1 MVSTRPFLEDIEKK
15 WLAYQLL
22 CAVRDSHARN
32 VYHGDIKTEN
42 ILVTSWNWLYLADYS
57 SSFKKTYLPED
68 NPADFSYFFDTSGRR
83 TCYIAPE
90 RFSESESKSENQDL
104 TWAMDVFSV
113 GCVIAEIFLEAPIFT
128 LSQLFK
134 YRRSEFDPKLVYIEK
149 IQDDD
154 IREMVSHMIQLDPEA
169 RYTAEEYL
177 RFWRHKAFPDY
188 FTGFLHQYMGLMTDP
203 SSGREPVLPE
213 TESFGEADQ
222 RIERVFHD
230 FDKISYFLR
239 HKPEIISN
247 GGRGS
252 SNITLPIY
260 LEATFSD
267 LDKSELPANGN
278 EDGSLIFLSLVAAS
292 LRHSAHATS
301 KIRACDLMLAFATK
315 ISDEAKLDRVLPY
328 VITLLGDKSDLVKV
342 AALRTVT
349 QILSLIRVVS
359 PVNASV
365 FTEYVRPRLASFIAG
380 SGVRIKPF
388 VRATYAS
395 SLASL
400 AHSSMRILDMVQT
413 LRAEGS
419 IPTIDPEA
427 EDEGD
432 PRTPYGNVF
441 DLARTDLLDFFE
453 GHTKALLI
461 DKDPSVRRALLGS
474 VSSLCVFFGT
484 VRASDVVL
492 THLNTYVNDSDW
504 MLRCAFFQTLVGV
517 ATFVGGT
524 SVEEYL
530 LPLMIQALSDAE
542 ELVTEKVV
550 TSLGAMAQL
559 GLFQPATVWE
569 IVGLVGR
576 FLIHPNPW
584 IRAAAVTLVAS
595 STTHLPLADIHTFVA
610 PLLAPYLKFAV
621 LDYTANGVMD
631 RLKRP
636 LSRPVMEMS
645 ITWAA
650 GVKDDSSK
658 FWRSVNAPSSVD
670 RNDGGS
676 FPPGKT
682 KLQSLNRTPT
692 NPEDDQWIQKLRNLG
707 LTPED
712 EPKFLSL
719 REYIWHCSRKRKS
732 AGETKSDQ
740 ASSLNNIQRLKER
753 NVTPQTVFFEERKI
767 RHDPRRRHSEDPRL
781 PSEARRKKPIT
792 IADALLDASENL
804 EVNGKARK
812 FDSQQSSR
820 DASLRPPSIASS
832 GRPASGH
839 GKSPTDVLKREAAH
853 GLRHKSSAI
862 QLLRDHSKAAA
873 ETGTSSENA
882 FGDLEAPKHQA
893 AKPTSRLR
901 SPKRPSRKETYLSH
915 TYNGNDPTVMKLLD
929 GMTSEGSKPEDHDF
943 GPSHYLSRS
952 LPSSRD
958 ANDVRK
964 PWRPE
969 GVLVATFGEHTGPI
983 NRVLVSPDHTF
994 FITGSDDGTVKI
1006 WDTIRLERNISYRSR
1021 QTYKHS
1027 ESGHV
1032 RCLTFV
1038 GNTHTFASGASDGS
1052 IHLVKVEYS
1061 QSGDSSRYGRLKT
1074 LRSYRFPEGEH
1085 PLWMETH
1092 KASSPSSSY
1101 VLIACTN
1108 LSRVVTLDLRDMSTL
1123 YTFTNPLHHGTP
1135 LCFCISHKHDW
1146 LLLGTSRG
1154 VLDFWDLRFRLRL
1167 KSWGWPGQNGKPIRR
1182 VAIYPYRGKGKWVSV
1197 LGGTAEG
1204 ELTIWDL
1211 DKWICREVFRTVG
1224 PSTQPPPKSKAYEM
1238 NMLDEDGALGTN
1250 PTSFDQFLTSTTITT
1265 APHTD
1270 DSAALPSPSPNN
1282 STTLRALTFFTD
1294 HPEEGNKHRENK
1306 HGFLLTGGHNR
1317 KLHIWDVPRFD
1328 TDSTTSNNN
1337 PSSSSGSGGG
1347 SSKILS
1353 GLDVEE
1359 QQPKF
1364 TTTQVGNVVV
1374 HTEKLSG
1381 TGQGQG
1387 GGATATAG
1395 MGKKK
1400 GEGEKIPRNTLISLQ
1415 QQNLL
1420 RRHMDSITDVAILE
1434 RPTMMSVSVDRAG
1447 AVYVF
1452 E

>member
-1 MVSTRPFLEDIEKK
+1 
-15 WLAYQLL
+15 
-22 CAVRDSHARN
+22 
-32 VYHGDIKTEN
+32 
-42 ILVTSWNWLYLADYS
+42 
-57 SSFKKTYLPED
+57 
-68 NPADFSYFFDTSGRR
+68 
-83 TCYIAPE
+83 
-90 RFSESESKSENQDL
+90 
-104 TWAMDVFSV
+104 MDVFSV

-230 FDKISYFLR
+230 FDKISYFLG

-260 LEATFSD
+260 LGATFSD
-267 LDKSELPANGN
+267 LDKSELPANGT

-301 KIRACDLMLAFATK
+301 KIRACDLMLAFAIK

-328 VITLLGDKSDLVKV
+328 VITLLGDKSDLVKA

-400 AHSSMRILDMVQT
+400 AHSSMRILDMVQA

-441 DLARTDLLDFFE
+441 DLARMDLLDFFE

-645 ITWAA
+645 MTWAA

-676 FPPGKT
+676 FSPGKT

-712 EPKFLSL
+712 ES
-719 REYIWHCSRKRKS
+719 
-732 AGETKSDQ
+732 
-740 ASSLNNIQRLKER
+740 
-753 NVTPQTVFFEERKI
+753 
-767 RHDPRRRHSEDPRL
+767 
-781 PSEARRKKPIT
+781 
-792 IADALLDASENL
+792 
-804 EVNGKARK
+804 
-812 FDSQQSSR
+812 
-820 DASLRPPSIASS
+820 
-832 GRPASGH
+832 
-839 GKSPTDVLKREAAH
+839 
-853 GLRHKSSAI
+853 
-862 QLLRDHSKAAA
+862 
-873 ETGTSSENA
+873 
-882 FGDLEAPKHQA
+882 
-893 AKPTSRLR
+893 
-901 SPKRPSRKETYLSH
+901 
-915 TYNGNDPTVMKLLD
+915 
-929 GMTSEGSKPEDHDF
+929 
-943 GPSHYLSRS
+943 
-952 LPSSRD
+952 
-958 ANDVRK
+958 
-964 PWRPE
+964 
-969 GVLVATFGEHTGPI
+969 
-983 NRVLVSPDHTF
+983 
-994 FITGSDDGTVKI
+994 
-1006 WDTIRLERNISYRSR
+1006 
-1021 QTYKHS
+1021 
-1027 ESGHV
+1027 
-1032 RCLTFV
+1032 
-1038 GNTHTFASGASDGS
+1038 
-1052 IHLVKVEYS
+1052 
-1061 QSGDSSRYGRLKT
+1061 
-1074 LRSYRFPEGEH
+1074 
-1085 PLWMETH
+1085 
-1092 KASSPSSSY
+1092 
-1101 VLIACTN
+1101 
-1108 LSRVVTLDLRDMSTL
+1108 
-1123 YTFTNPLHHGTP
+1123 
-1135 LCFCISHKHDW
+1135 
-1146 LLLGTSRG
+1146 
-1154 VLDFWDLRFRLRL
+1154 
-1167 KSWGWPGQNGKPIRR
+1167 
-1182 VAIYPYRGKGKWVSV
+1182 
-1197 LGGTAEG
+1197 
-1204 ELTIWDL
+1204 
-1211 DKWICREVFRTVG
+1211 
-1224 PSTQPPPKSKAYEM
+1224 
-1238 NMLDEDGALGTN
+1238 
-1250 PTSFDQFLTSTTITT
+1250 
-1265 APHTD
+1265 
-1270 DSAALPSPSPNN
+1270 
-1282 STTLRALTFFTD
+1282 
-1294 HPEEGNKHRENK
+1294 
-1306 HGFLLTGGHNR
+1306 
-1317 KLHIWDVPRFD
+1317 
-1328 TDSTTSNNN
+1328 
-1337 PSSSSGSGGG
+1337 
-1347 SSKILS
+1347 
-1353 GLDVEE
+1353 
-1359 QQPKF
+1359 
-1364 TTTQVGNVVV
+1364 
-1374 HTEKLSG
+1374 
-1381 TGQGQG
+1381 
-1387 GGATATAG
+1387 
-1395 MGKKK
+1395 
-1400 GEGEKIPRNTLISLQ
+1400 
-1415 QQNLL
+1415 
-1420 RRHMDSITDVAILE
+1420 
-1434 RPTMMSVSVDRAG
+1434 
-1447 AVYVF
+1447 
-1452 E
+1452 